1 MRASGA
7 SLRARRAAQRLT
19 ACLAA
24 LGCLPAVAW
33 TARPSAPL
41 LLPYA
46 QRTATTAS
54 TTSGELPHWCT
65 QPAACCALAGLVR
78 CLRTRTRSRFSSP
91 VRLAHGRAEHE
102 RCLYTCG
109 AVLRVLRALTPCF
122 ASLLTWC
129 APQRSATA
137 ATTRALQ
144 THSSCEPR
152 TRWCAAAGAFGCQR
166 VVLLPLYAQLVA
178 LVSQAV
184 RYPHGSALEHHAS
197 TVALRLLGSG
207 PCAPVLGAMPSSAQ
221 AERVATLLPALLVA
235 GDAARLPRITARLGS
250 RCATDQPPLDCRG
263 SQADA
268 ALVCAALLHAALACA
283 GSCAPWPAASA
294 WGGLRGA
301 EWVLQGALEREARL
315 ELSNPLMDAATAD
328 VARAEAGILAH
339 CAVPLL
345 NALGKLVPW
354 AAAMPLRR
362 CEANVLSWGARVRAG
377 LASPP
382 PEAPAIAG
390 VALECVRSVAA
401 RRARVAAGL
410 NPDAPLPPLP
420 SAGSLRVAS
429 RGGSSSGGTP
439 APSRPGSF
447 LMRTSISGNQLG
459 VDEGSA
465 HGGARAA
472 SLAALAGGDVGD
484 FHAAGGER
492 LLSSRQNSTSALSTA
507 GAPPSPSA
515 LAAALTGAGSYAA
528 ATYGGGSF
536 GGYGMGYAGAGG
548 SFRSTGGGSYR
559 DADAELY
566 SVFAAAGV
574 LPHAATENSAKLETT
589 TSLARASSSSSAQ
602 DLETGSVADAYDVG
616 GRPSF
621 THTGSGHLSGM
632 ARIRAIAT
640 QRVRMRRM
648 QSGIGLSSEAEAS
661 VSMGGYA
668 TVEQSVRY
676 AGASVRSGSGGS
688 ADVMT
693 DAELTAAAVSAAR
706 RNAASARDIA
716 LCLGIAD
723 GPPASPFMPAVVAGT
738 PDSAATAA
746 FASGAFDEVFDAKGG
761 NDFAE
766 GELEAARSWNGIA
779 QLRRRTFRMSD
790 LAADDAEAGGTLDSS
805 TAVALATV
813 AKAGASALFVL
824 PAVTPPLHRRIW
836 ADVCASA
843 DRFRARP
850 RVAATAVLVESGRW
864 QLIMLL
870 LTVYV
875 LFAEDVK
882 MVTLPPSADPG
893 FRAAVIF
900 VFSVFVFELLV
911 RCVAEDRFFGRFFFW
926 LDLGAA
932 LSLLPDF
939 LPQQNA
945 SELAYGRAGR
955 AARVGARLGRVV
967 RFVRV
972 IQQLRALALERMRA
986 ARLQRRMAAVAAAE
1000 EAEAAALGVPVEAL
1014 RAAQNASRRLKRSAL
1029 AMSVDEWANEGEQP
1043 HTNSDDDVDT
1053 EVVGDDGRGAARR
1066 RRAAPTHGST
1076 GMARASAV
1084 WERLNTAMSRKLI
1097 IGLLAVVIVLPFLE
1111 VHQKDYSPALF
1122 LATLESWPFGSA
1134 GFNATLSAFA
1144 SFQGG
1149 GSDAVR
1155 RTAVLV
1161 EACSVVKGAPGNPV
1175 AALPYDACGLPGASS
1190 VAWVPL
1196 LQRGVALEDHGA
1208 RRASELLRVYSASR
1222 NTLVVYDI
1230 KPEHVLD
1237 AKYNAAL
1244 TVGIIGLL
1252 LVWAYYFAKDAH
1264 RLLINPIGKM
1274 VSLINLLAENPIQC
1288 APVPLAHM

>member
-1 MRASGA
+1 M
-7 SLRARRAAQRLT
+7 
-19 ACLAA
+19 
-24 LGCLPAVAW
+24 
-33 TARPSAPL
+33 
-41 LLPYA
+41 
-46 QRTATTAS
+46 
-54 TTSGELPHWCT
+54 
-65 QPAACCALAGLVR
+65 
-78 CLRTRTRSRFSSP
+78 
-91 VRLAHGRAEHE
+91 
-102 RCLYTCG
+102 
-109 AVLRVLRALTPCF
+109 
-122 ASLLTWC
+122 
-129 APQRSATA
+129 
-137 ATTRALQ
+137 
-144 THSSCEPR
+144 
-152 TRWCAAAGAFGCQR
+152 
-166 VVLLPLYAQLVA
+166 
-178 LVSQAV
+178 
-184 RYPHGSALEHHAS
+184 
-197 TVALRLLGSG
+197 ALRLLASG
-207 PCAPVLGAMPSSAQ
+207 PCAPVLGAMPDSAR

-250 RCATDQPPLDCRG
+250 RCAADQPPLDCRG

-268 ALVCAALLHAALACA
+268 ALMCAALLHAAITCA
-283 GSCAPWPAASA
+283 GACAPWAAASA

-301 EWVLQGALEREARL
+301 EWVLQGTLEREARL

-345 NALGKLVPW
+345 NALGKSVPW
-354 AAAMPLRR
+354 AATIPLRR

-382 PEAPAIAG
+382 PEAPAIGG
-390 VALECVRSVAA
+390 VALDCARSVAA

-420 SAGSLRVAS
+420 SVGSLRVPS
-429 RGGSSSGGTP
+429 RSGSSAGGTP
-439 APSRPGSF
+439 AQSRPGSF
-447 LMRTSISGNQLG
+447 LMRSSISGNQLG
-459 VDEGSA
+459 GDEGSA
-465 HGGARAA
+465 HGGARVA
-472 SLAALAGGDVGD
+472 SLAALAGGDMWELP
-484 FHAAGGER
+484 AAGGSR
-492 LLSSRQNSTSALSTA
+492 RINSRQNSASALNGAGTSAGA
-507 GAPPSPSA
+507 GVPPSPAA

-528 ATYGGGSF
+528 ATYGAGSF
-536 GGYGMGYAGAGG
+536 SGYGMGYAGAGG

-566 SVFAAAGV
+566 SVFAAAGA
-574 LPHAATENSAKLETT
+574 LSHAVADDAVKLDNTAA
-589 TSLARASSSSSAQ
+589 LARASSSSAAL
-602 DLETGSVADAYDVG
+602 DLETGSVTDGYDVG

-621 THTGSGHLSGM
+621 THSSSGHLSGM

-648 QSGIGLSSEAEAS
+648 QSGIGLSSDAEVS

-676 AGASVRSGSGGS
+676 GGASVRGGNTGS

-723 GPPASPFMPAVVAGT
+723 GPPSSPFNAAEDAEPYGG
-738 PDSAATAA
+738 AATTA
-746 FASGAFDEVFDAKGG
+746 FASGAFDEVFDTNRDHEAT
-761 NDFAE
+761 E
-766 GELEAARSWNGIA
+766 GQLESARSWNGVA
-779 QLRRRTFRMSD
+779 KLRRRTFRMSD

-813 AKAGASALFVL
+813 AKAGAAALFVL
-824 PAVTPPLHRRIW
+824 PAVTLPLHRRGW
-836 ADVCASA
+836 AAVCASA
-843 DRFRARP
+843 DSFRARP
-850 RVAATAVLVESGRW
+850 HVATTAVLVESGRW

-882 MVTLPPSADPG
+882 MATLPPSADPG
-893 FRAAVIF
+893 FRGAAIF
-900 VFSVFVFELLV
+900 VFSVFVFELIV

-945 SELAYGRAGR
+945 TELAYGRAGR

-1043 HTNSDDDVDT
+1043 HAGDDSDT
-1053 EVVGDDGRGAARR
+1053 EVVGEDGRSAAARR
-1066 RRAAPTHGST
+1066 RRMAPSHGAT

-1111 VHQKDYSPALF
+1111 VHQKDYSPDLF

-1134 GFNATLSAFA
+1134 GFNATLGAFA
-1144 SFQGG
+1144 AFQGG
-1149 GSDAVR
+1149 GSDTVR
-1155 RTAVLV
+1155 RSAVLV
-1161 EACSVVKGAPGNPV
+1161 EACSLVSGAPGSPI
-1175 AALPYDACGLPGASS
+1175 AMLPYDACDAPGASS
-1190 VAWVPL
+1190 KAWVPL

-1288 APVPLAHM
+1288 APFAFWHSRKLLTCILLAARFR

>member
-1 MRASGA
+1 M
-7 SLRARRAAQRLT
+7 LN
-19 ACLAA
+19 
-24 LGCLPAVAW
+24 
-33 TARPSAPL
+33 L
-41 LLPYA
+41 L
-46 QRTATTAS
+46 
-54 TTSGELPHWCT
+54 H
-65 QPAACCALAGLVR
+65 LV
-78 CLRTRTRSRFSSP
+78 
-91 VRLAHGRAEHE
+91 G
-102 RCLYTCG
+102 
-109 AVLRVLRALTPCF
+109 
-122 ASLLTWC
+122 
-129 APQRSATA
+129 
-137 ATTRALQ
+137 
-144 THSSCEPR
+144 
-152 TRWCAAAGAFGCQR
+152 
-166 VVLLPLYAQLVA
+166 
-178 LVSQAV
+178 SQAV
-184 RYPHGSALEHHAS
+184 RYPHGSALEHHAA
-197 TVALRLLGSG
+197 TVALRLLASG
-207 PCAPVLGAMPSSAQ
+207 PCAPVLGAMPDSTR

-268 ALVCAALLHAALACA
+268 ALMCAALLHTALTCA
-283 GSCAPWPAASA
+283 GACAPWAAASA

-301 EWVLQGALEREARL
+301 EWVLQGTLERDARL

-345 NALGKLVPW
+345 NALGKSVPW
-354 AAAMPLRR
+354 AATIPLRR

-382 PEAPAIAG
+382 PEAPAVAG
-390 VALECVRSVAA
+390 VALECARSVAA

-420 SAGSLRVAS
+420 SVGSLRVPS
-429 RGGSSSGGTP
+429 RSGSSAGGTP
-439 APSRPGSF
+439 AQSRPGSF
-447 LMRTSISGNQLG
+447 LMRSSLSGNKLG
-459 VDEGSA
+459 GDEGSA

-472 SLAALAGGDVGD
+472 SLAALAGGDIWELP
-484 FHAAGGER
+484 AAGGAR
-492 LLSSRQNSTSALSTA
+492 RMSSRQNSTSALSGVGTSAGA
-507 GAPPSPSA
+507 GAPPSPAA

-559 DADAELY
+559 EADAELY
-566 SVFAAAGV
+566 SVFAAAGA
-574 LPHAATENSAKLETT
+574 LPHAVTDDAAKLETT
-589 TSLARASSSSSAQ
+589 AALARASSSSAAL
-602 DLETGSVADAYDVG
+602 DLETGSVTDAYDIG
-616 GRPSF
+616 ERPSF
-621 THTGSGHLSGM
+621 THASSGHLSGM

-661 VSMGGYA
+661 VSIGGYA

-676 AGASVRSGSGGS
+676 GGASVRGGS
-688 ADVMT
+688 AGSTDMMT
-693 DAELTAAAVSAAR
+693 GAELTAAAMSAAR

-723 GPPASPFMPAVVAGT
+723 GPPSSVFKAAADAGT
-738 PDSAATAA
+738 PGGTATAA
-746 FASGAFDEVFDAKGG
+746 FASGAFDEVFDA
-761 NDFAE
+761 NRDHEANE
-766 GELEAARSWNGIA
+766 GQLESARSWNGVA

-824 PAVTPPLHRRIW
+824 PAVTPPLHRRVW
-836 ADVCASA
+836 AAVCASA

-850 RVAATAVLVESGRW
+850 RVAATAVVVESGRW

-882 MVTLPPSADPG
+882 MATLPPSADTG
-893 FRAAVIF
+893 FRDAAIF
-900 VFSVFVFELLV
+900 VFSVFVFELIV
-911 RCVAEDRFFGRFFFW
+911 RCVAEDQFFGRFFFW

-945 SELAYGRAGR
+945 TELAYGRAGR

-1029 AMSVDEWANEGEQP
+1029 AMSVDEWAHEGEQP
-1043 HTNSDDDVDT
+1043 HAHADDDSDT
-1053 EVVGDDGRGAARR
+1053 EVVGEDGRSAAARR
-1066 RRAAPTHGST
+1066 RRMAPTHGST

-1111 VHQKDYSPALF
+1111 VHQKDYSPDLF

-1134 GFNATLSAFA
+1134 GFNATLGAFA
-1144 SFQGG
+1144 AFQGG

-1161 EACSVVKGAPGNPV
+1161 EACSLMNGAPGTPI
-1175 AALPYDACGLPGASS
+1175 AMLPYDACDAPGASS
-1190 VAWVPL
+1190 VAWMPL

-1288 APVPLAHM
+1288 APSLLALVKASNLPIACAARWR

>member
-1 MRASGA
+1 M
-7 SLRARRAAQRLT
+7 
-19 ACLAA
+19 
-24 LGCLPAVAW
+24 
-33 TARPSAPL
+33 
-41 LLPYA
+41 
-46 QRTATTAS
+46 
-54 TTSGELPHWCT
+54 
-65 QPAACCALAGLVR
+65 
-78 CLRTRTRSRFSSP
+78 
-91 VRLAHGRAEHE
+91 
-102 RCLYTCG
+102 
-109 AVLRVLRALTPCF
+109 
-122 ASLLTWC
+122 
-129 APQRSATA
+129 
-137 ATTRALQ
+137 
-144 THSSCEPR
+144 
-152 TRWCAAAGAFGCQR
+152 
-166 VVLLPLYAQLVA
+166 
-178 LVSQAV
+178 
-184 RYPHGSALEHHAS
+184 RYPHGSALEHHAA
-197 TVALRLLGSG
+197 TVALRLLASG
-207 PCAPVLGAMPSSAQ
+207 PCAPVLGAMPDSTQ

-235 GDAARLPRITARLGS
+235 GDAARLPRIAARLGS
-250 RCATDQPPLDCRG
+250 RCAADQPPLDCRG

-268 ALVCAALLHAALACA
+268 ALMCAALLHAALTCA
-283 GSCAPWPAASA
+283 GACAPWAAASA

-301 EWVLQGALEREARL
+301 EWLLQGALEREARL

-345 NALGKLVPW
+345 NALGKSVPW
-354 AAAMPLRR
+354 ATTIPLRR

-410 NPDAPLPPLP
+410 NPDVPLPPLP
-420 SAGSLRVAS
+420 SADSLRIPS
-429 RGGSSSGGTP
+429 RGGSSAGGTP

-447 LMRTSISGNQLG
+447 LMRTSISSNQLG
-459 VDEGSA
+459 VGEGSV

-484 FHAAGGER
+484 LHVPGGER
-492 LLSSRQNSTSALSTA
+492 RLSSRQNSTSA
-507 GAPPSPSA
+507 GAPPSPRA

-574 LPHAATENSAKLETT
+574 LSHAATDNSAKLETT
-589 TSLARASSSSSAQ
+589 TSLARASSSSSAL
-602 DLETGSVADAYDVG
+602 DLETGSVADAYDAGGG

-648 QSGIGLSSEAEAS
+648 QSGIGLSSEAEVS

-676 AGASVRSGSGGS
+676 GGASVRGGNAGS

-693 DAELTAAAVSAAR
+693 DAELTAAAASAAR

-723 GPPASPFMPAVVAGT
+723 GPPAAPFMAEFDAGT
-738 PDSAATAA
+738 PGGAGTAA
-746 FASGAFDEVFDAKGG
+746 SASGAFDEVFDINGV
-761 NDFAE
+761 AE
-766 GELEAARSWNGIA
+766 GQLEAVHSWNGIS

-824 PAVTPPLHRRIW
+824 PAVTPPLHRRVW
-836 ADVCASA
+836 AAVCASA
-843 DRFRARP
+843 DSFRARP
-850 RVAATAVLVESGRW
+850 RVAATAVMVESGRW
-864 QLIMLL
+864 QLLMLL

-882 MVTLPPSADPG
+882 MAMLPPSADSG
-893 FRAAVIF
+893 FRGAAIF
-900 VFSVFVFELLV
+900 VFSVFVFELIV

-945 SELAYGRAGR
+945 TELAYGRAGR

-986 ARLQRRMAAVAAAE
+986 ARLQRRLSAIAAAE

-1014 RAAQNASRRLKRSAL
+1014 RAAQNASRRLRRSEL

-1043 HTNSDDDVDT
+1043 HTNSEDEADT
-1053 EVVGDDGRGAARR
+1053 EVVGEDGRSAARR
-1066 RRAAPTHGST
+1066 RRTAPTHGST

-1097 IGLLAVVIVLPFLE
+1097 IGLLAVVIILPFLE
-1111 VHQKDYSPALF
+1111 VHQKDYSPDLF
-1122 LATLESWPFGSA
+1122 LATLESWPLGSA

-1144 SFQGG
+1144 GFQGG

-1161 EACSVVKGAPGNPV
+1161 EACSLLIGAPGHPI
-1175 AALPYDACGLPGASS
+1175 AALPYDACDAPGASS

-1196 LQRGVALEDHGA
+1196 LQRGVALEDRGA

-1222 NTLVVYDI
+1222 NILVVYDI
-1230 KPEHVLD
+1230 KAEHVLE

-1274 VSLINLLAENPIQC
+1274 VSLINLLAENPIQY
-1288 APVPLAHM
+1288 ASQRFARRNLHWRF